1 VTLWWLLACA
11 RPAEV
16 RVAPPDEPLA
26 GPPLFGFWGMNGSLT
41 PDGLAD
47 VQERFGA
54 TVLQTATRHPEY
66 AVQTLL
72 PMARDAGFRVTLRLT
87 GDHPRYTTPDGDFDL
102 AAWKGMLDP
111 WSGSG
116 VEAFI
121 DDGTLVG
128 HMLLDDIHNFEG
140 QDPDGAALDEM
151 ARYSHELFP
160 DLMVFVRERA
170 TEMPE
175 PPGGRYHHVDAVVH
189 QYKASHG
196 DVDRFV
202 VVEGARAKALGVGV
216 IAGLNIANGGDGS
229 SGQAGWQEGRYAM
242 SGAEILAYGSRLA
255 DEPGVL
261 GLLAWEY
268 DGEERWSDGSVGS
281 AWFDQEAQ
289 RSALLGLS
297 RRLVGATAVAPP
309 GR

>member
-16 RVAPPDEPLA
+16 RVAPPDEPTA
-26 GPPLFGFWGMNGSLT
+26 GLPLFGFWGMNGSLT
-41 PDGLAD
+41 PEGLAD

-87 GDHPRYTTPDGDFDL
+87 GDHPRYTTPAGDFDL

-111 WSGSG
+111 WAGSG

-121 DDGTLVG
+121 EDGTLVG

-140 QDPDGAALDEM
+140 VDPDAATLDEM
-151 ARYSHELFP
+151 ARYSHERLP
-160 DLMVFVRERA
+160 GLMGFVRERA

-175 PPGGRYHHVDAVVH
+175 PAGGRYLHVDAVVN
-189 QYKASHG
+189 QYKAAHG
-196 DVDRFV
+196 DVGRFAEA
-202 VVEGARAKALGVGV
+202 EGARARALGVG
-216 IAGLNIANGGDGS
+216 IIQGLNIANGGDGS
-229 SGQAGWQEGRYAM
+229 SGQPGWQEGRYAM
-242 SGAEILAYGSRLA
+242 SGAEILAYGTRLA
-255 DEPGVL
+255 DEPGAL
-261 GLLAWEY
+261 MFLAWEY
-268 DGEERWSDGSVGS
+268 DGEERWSDGSVGA

-289 RSALLGLS
+289 RSALFGLS
-297 RRLVGATAVAPP
+297 RRLAGPTAVAPP